1 MRLKLC
7 GVAIRFCRTPGK
19 CLPLILCGL
28 LLMNG
33 CGLLNRSSSSNGN
46 SGTPSNTEK
55 SAQRSKKVAPCTL
68 LTKAEAEKALG
79 EAASDGSTNEKD
91 LGATGAILTV
101 CSYSAAK
108 RPAKHTNVSIWQAK
122 PDSDAPW
129 NAQTMWSNLKSGD
142 KSLSDQRQGGKYET
156 VASIGDDSYV
166 FSWPAG
172 TIGFTELHVLK
183 GDVIIGVRVPGQGA
197 DAIGRAKGMAS
208 KALER
213 ISA

>member
-1 MRLKLC
+1 M
-7 GVAIRFCRTPGK
+7 ART
-19 CLPLILCGL
+19 CLLPLNAVPFILCGI
-28 LLMNG
+28 LLMGG
-33 CGLLNRSSSSNGN
+33 CGYFDSASSNGN
-46 SGTPSNTEK
+46 SVTPPKSGT
-55 SAQRSKKVAPCTL
+55 SAKRSKVAPCSL

-79 EAASDGSTNEKD
+79 EAASDGGTNEKD
-91 LGATGAILTV
+91 LGATGGVLAV

-108 RPAKHTNVSIWQAK
+108 RPAKHTNVSIWQGN
-122 PDSDAPW
+122 PDS
-129 NAQTMWSNLKSGD
+129 NAQWNSRTMWGNLKSGD

-156 VASIGDDSYV
+156 VTGIGEESYA

-197 DAIGRAKGMAS
+197 DALDRAKGMAS